1 MRNLDNELQKLID
14 FAYKHKNI
22 RGLVLQGSYVNPN
35 APMDI
40 FSDLD
45 PLFYVLDVNDWIH
58 DLSWKNQFGEVV
70 SEWGDSWDIK
80 DGLKGYT
87 RLTLFKDGFKLDFGF
102 QDIRSAEYANDMPL
116 YKVYV
121 DKDNAIPTPEVADER
136 KFYVEKPTQEEF
148 DTVLV
153 DFFFDTSY
161 VVKTIYREE
170 LFFQKYMFGILHK
183 KIYDLVRW
191 YIGSQFDFK
200 VNTGSMGRYFKR
212 YLTKVE
218 WELLERTYSGPCVES
233 NVRALLT
240 MFELVHYLGYKIAK
254 QLEFTYPDKLN
265 DDMLVYCTTLIDKHI
280 SSSKDFQGSCKNE
293 RIDIHEEN

>member
-1 MRNLDNELQKLID
+1 MRNLDNELQRLID
-14 FAYKHKNI
+14 FANKHKNI
-22 RGLVLQGSYVNPN
+22 RGLVLQGSYINPN
-35 APMDI
+35 APIDV

-45 PLFYVLDVNDWIH
+45 PLFYVVDVNEWIH
-58 DLSWKNQFGEVV
+58 DLSWKSEFGEVV
-70 SEWGDSWDIK
+70 SEWGDGWDMK
-80 DGLKGYT
+80 DGLNGYT

-102 QDIRSAEYANDMPL
+102 QDIRLAQYAFEMPL

-121 DKDNAIPTPEVADER
+121 DKDNIIPAPEVTDER
-136 KFYVEKPTQEEF
+136 KFYVQMPKEEEF
-148 DTVLV
+148 NAVLV

-191 YIGSQFDFK
+191 YIGCKFDFQ

-212 YLTKVE
+212 YLSKEE
-218 WELLERTYSGPCVES
+218 WELLERTYSGSCIES

-240 MFELVHYLGYKIAK
+240 MFELVHFLGNKIADR
-254 QLEFTYPDKLN
+254 LGFTYPDKLN
-265 DDMLVYCTTLIDKHI
+265 NDMLLFCTTLIDKYI
-280 SSSKDFQGSCKNE
+280 SSSQDHQGSCKSE
-293 RIDIHEEN
+293 RTDIHEEN